1 MKLGDRALEQLMQH
15 QWPGNIREL
24 EHTMEKTVIL
34 SDQSV
39 ISDIALTPGAEI
51 FGNQMANAT
60 LNLEEHEKMVI
71 VQALREEKGNV
82 SATAITLGINRST
95 LYQKMKK
102 YGL

>member
-1 MKLGDRALEQLMQH
+1 MEQLMQH
-15 QWPGNIREL
+15 PWPGNIREL

-34 SDQSV
+34 SDQV
-39 ISDIALTPGAEI
+39 TISDIALTPGAELI
-51 FGNQMANAT
+51 GNQMTNAT

-71 VQALREEKGNV
+71 GQALKEEKGNV
-82 SATAITLGINRST
+82 SSTAKALGINRST